1 MKTTGFLESS
11 VFVIFREARNI
22 VAVYGEVVAFKG

>member
-11 VFVIFREARNI
+11 VFVIFRASRNI